1 MIIITCI
8 SNKSCIIEMF
18 VQEMENINDY
28 YYYYDCCYHYREE
41 RLGAKQVVRV
51 HNSDLTI
58 TSLKDSNTHRFQY
71 DHCFW
76 SFDGVQASFADQRTV
91 YNEIARPLLDK
102 AFEGYNTCL
111 FAYGQVRPL
120 IINLCALMYMYCQ

>member
-1 MIIITCI
+1 MYLAI
-8 SNKSCIIEMF
+8 SKSCIIEMF
-18 VQEMENINDY
+18 VQEKENINDY

-76 SFDGVQASFADQRTV
+76 SFDDVQASFADQRTV

-111 FAYGQVRPL
+111 FAYGQVRSL
-120 IINLCALMYMYCQ
+120 IISLCALMYMYCQ

>member
-1 MIIITCI
+1 MIVVV
-8 SNKSCIIEMF
+8 S
-18 VQEMENINDY
+18 IN
-28 YYYYDCCYHYREE
+28 CREE
-41 RLGAKQVVRV
+41 RLGAKQVIRV

-58 TSLKDSNTHRFQY
+58 TSLKDSNIHRFQY

-76 SFDGVQASFADQRTV
+76 SFDDIQASFADQKTV

-111 FAYGQVRPL
+111 FAYGQVRSL
-120 IINLCALMYMYCQ
+120 LHVHVHTFKRCSECTYNMLLFYSLLLLFF